1 VIKTVHRT
9 DDGKIPEPFIF
20 GRIKTG
26 TVFFIC
32 PRSQTGIKKESRGNG
47 ILLPYEKTDVG
58 IKNPELYFSVAYRN
72 TLSDFNLT
80 PE

>member
-1 VIKTVHRT
+1 MT
-9 DDGKIPEPFIF
+9 GKYRNRLQSGGSKR
-20 GRIKTG
+20 GRYFLFAPG
-26 TVFFIC
+26 
-32 PRSQTGIKKESRGNG
+32 SQTGIKKESRGNG